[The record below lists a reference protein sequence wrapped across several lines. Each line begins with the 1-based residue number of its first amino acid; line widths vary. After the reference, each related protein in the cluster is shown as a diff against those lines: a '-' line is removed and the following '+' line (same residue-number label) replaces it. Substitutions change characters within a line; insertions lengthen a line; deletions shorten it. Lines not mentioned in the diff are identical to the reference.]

1 MSLTKEQLFQKFIE
15 GVNNL
20 DDDDRDYLLDK
31 IEESR
36 WAVNTH
42 YNRGVHILMDVVQYV
57 VEQSYAPNNQK
68 E

>member
-1 MSLTKEQLFQKFIE
+1 MTKEQLFQKFIE
-15 GVNNL
+15 GVDNL
-20 DDDDRDYLLDK
+20 DEIDRDYLLDK

-36 WAVNTH
+36 WASSTT

>member
-1 MSLTKEQLFQKFIE
+1 MNKEQLFQRFIE
-15 GVNNL
+15 GVDNL
-20 DDDDRDYLLDK
+20 DEIDRDYLLDK

-36 WAVNTH
+36 WAAGHT

-57 VEQSYAPNNQK
+57 VEQAFAPNNQR

>member
-1 MSLTKEQLFQKFIE
+1 LTKEQIFQKFIE

-20 DDDDRDYLLDK
+20 DDDDRNFLLDK

-36 WAVNTH
+36 WNTGVH
-42 YNRGVHILMDVVQYV
+42 YNKGVHILMDVVQYV
-57 VEQSYAPNNQK
+57 VEASYASSNQK

>member
-1 MSLTKEQLFQKFIE
+1 VNKEQLFQKFIE
-15 GVNNL
+15 GVNHL

-36 WAVNTH
+36 WATGH
-42 YNRGVHILMDVVQYV
+42 TYNKGVHILMDMVQYV
-57 VEQSYAPNNQK
+57 VEQSYVPNNHK